1 MPHSDVSTQ
10 DGLQSVLVQC
20 ISLFSDLG
28 ENQIGRI
35 LKISFRDLVNVAT
48 LDLDQNEIALI
59 EDGTFA
65 GVKGFSRL

>member
-20 ISLFSDLG
+20 ISLSSDLG

-59 EDGTFA
+59 EDGTFS